1 MSPMPTGRLF
11 RTGTGA
17 DLVLTRSFRASA
29 EDVWASLTEPERT
42 ARWFGPWEGDAA
54 PGRTV
59 KVQLAFEEQT
69 PWCDLRIDACD
80 PPLRLALSMTDES
93 GSWRV
98 ELLLSESD
106 GSTELRFV
114 HHLTTEDGIGE
125 VGPGWEYY
133 LDMLVAAREGSPM
146 PDFDDYYPAMKPYFD
161 DQSGTDLA

>member
-1 MSPMPTGRLF
+1 MPTGRLF

-29 EDVWASLTEPERT
+29 EDVWASLTESDRT

-80 PPLRLALSMTDES
+80 PPRRLALSMTDES

-98 ELLLSESD
+98 ELQLSESD
-106 GSTELRFV
+106 GSTELRFA

-161 DQSGTDLA
+161 DQSGTDRA